1 MKGPKDVMSKLLTA
15 EYGVENVVKSFGGA
29 KALSGV
35 SLSVSGGQ
43 VHCIAGENGSGKST
57 LIKIM
62 SGVHAPDSGLIKLGD
77 KTFNELSPRE
87 AVREGVQ
94 VIFQD
99 FSLLPNLT
107 VAENI
112 AMPTYIL
119 QNSKLFSKSE
129 TKKIASN
136 ALDLIGVDID
146 INASVEEISIAS
158 KQLIAIARATN
169 LGVKMLF
176 MDEPTTALTRKEI
189 KHLFKVV
196 EQLKG
201 RGVATVFVSHKID
214 EIQEICN
221 TITILRNGEV
231 VADGAM
237 KDFHR
242 DVISEAMTGLNVS
255 ETRIAPPLKKTS
267 EKVIEVK
274 NLTTKP
280 TFSDISFSIAP
291 GEILGITG
299 LLGSGR
305 TELAEAIFGQYPI
318 DSGEITVGNKSIKLN
333 SSSAALKAGIGY
345 VPPDRLTQGL
355 FLDQSIL
362 RNLVAVGI
370 DQYQSKGGRLAKN
383 RLIEAGEKWIKDL
396 RIKTKNPSNPVTSLS
411 GGNQQR
417 VVLAK
422 WLAMN
427 PKLMILNGPT
437 VGVDIGSKREILEII
452 RDRAQEGMGFLVV
465 SDDIPELVQICH
477 RVLVIKNGQIS
488 KEFNESQLDEEVL
501 YKELS

>member
-1 MKGPKDVMSKLLTA
+1 MSALLTA
-15 EYGVENVVKSFGGA
+15 EYGVENIVKSFGGA
-29 KALSGV
+29 KALAGV
-35 SLSVSGGQ
+35 SLSVKSGQ

-62 SGVHAPDSGLIKLGD
+62 SGVHAPDSGLIRLGE
-77 KTFNELSPRE
+77 KTFDALSPRE

-112 AMPTYIL
+112 ALPTYISK
-119 QNSKLFSKSE
+119 NSRFLSKKESKE
-129 TKKIASN
+129 IAQT
-136 ALDLIGVDID
+136 ALELIGIDID
-146 INASVEEISIAS
+146 INAPVAEISIAS

-189 KHLFKVV
+189 KRLFEVV
-196 EQLKG
+196 EQIKA

-221 TITILRNGEV
+221 TISILRNGEL
-231 VADGAM
+231 VADGLM
-237 KDFHR
+237 KDFKR
-242 DVISEAMTGLNVS
+242 DAISEAMTGINIS
-255 ETRIAPPLKKTS
+255 ESRIAPALKPSTT
-267 EKVIEVK
+267 KVIEVK
-274 NLTTKP
+274 KLSTKP
-280 TFSDISFSIAP
+280 TFSDVSFSIAP

-305 TELAEAIFGQYPI
+305 TELAEAIFGQYPL
-318 DSGEITVGNKSIKLN
+318 DSGEIIVEGKSMRLN
-333 SSSAALKAGIGY
+333 SSSAAIKAGIGY

-355 FLDQSIL
+355 FLDQSIV

-370 DQYQSKGGRLAKN
+370 DQYQGRGGILAKS
-383 RLIEAGEKWIKDL
+383 RLYEAGEKWIKDL
-396 RIKTKNPSNPVTSLS
+396 RIKTKNSQNPVTSLS

-427 PKLMILNGPT
+427 PHLMILNGPT

-452 RDRAQEGMGFLVV
+452 RDRAQEGMAFLVV
-465 SDDIPELVQICH
+465 SDDIPELIQICH
-477 RVLVIKNGQIS
+477 RVLVIKNGLVS
-488 KEFNESQLDEEVL
+488 KEFSESELDENVL

>member
-1 MKGPKDVMSKLLTA
+1 MVQTA
-15 EYGVENVVKSFGGA
+15 VAQYGVSNITKSFGGA
-29 KALSGV
+29 KALTDVSMTVSSGEI
-35 SLSVSGGQ
+35 
-43 VHCIAGENGSGKST
+43 HCLAGENGSGKST

-62 SGVHAPDSGLIKLGD
+62 SGVHAPDSGIIHLGE
-77 KTFNELSPRE
+77 KQFASLTPRE
-87 AVREGVQ
+87 AVHEGIQ

-99 FSLLPNLT
+99 FSLLPNLS

-112 AMPTYIL
+112 ALPTHIFK
-119 QNSKLFSKSE
+119 NSRFISKRE
-129 TKKIASN
+129 TKRIATE
-136 ALDLIGVDID
+136 ALGHIGIELDVDQPV
-146 INASVEEISIAS
+146 AEISIAS

-189 KHLFKVV
+189 NRLFKVV
-196 EQLKG
+196 EELRRK
-201 RGVATVFVSHKID
+201 GVATVFVSHKID
-214 EIQEICN
+214 EIQEICS

-231 VADGAM
+231 VAEGQM
-237 KDFHR
+237 KDFSASS
-242 DVISEAMTGLNVS
+242 ISKSMTGQDVS
-255 ETRIAPPLKKTS
+255 TNRIAPALKAS
-267 EKVIEVK
+267 APKVIEVA
-274 NLTTKP
+274 NLTSKGV
-280 TFSDISFSIAP
+280 FHDVSFSVKE

-305 TELAEAIFGQYPI
+305 TELAEAIFGKHPV
-318 DSGEITVGNKSIKLN
+318 DSGEITVAGESIALN
-333 SSSAALKAGIGY
+333 SSRDALAAGVGY

-355 FLDQSIL
+355 FLEQSIL

-370 DQYQSKGGRLAKN
+370 DRFKN
-383 RLIEAGEKWIKDL
+383 RWGGLSNRSLNRVGGEWISDL
-396 RIKTKNPSNPVTSLS
+396 KIKTKNPSNPVTSLS

-437 VGVDIGSKREILEII
+437 VGVDVGSKRGILEII
-452 RDRAQEGMGFLVV
+452 KERAEAGMSFLVV

-477 RVLVIKNGQIS
+477 RVIVIKNGRIS
-488 KEFNESQLDEEVL
+488 REFVDSEVTEGDL
-501 YKELS
+501 YKELN

>member
-1 MKGPKDVMSKLLTA
+1 MSALLTA
-15 EYGVENVVKSFGGA
+15 EYGVENIVKSFGGA
-29 KALSGV
+29 KALAGV
-35 SLSVSGGQ
+35 SLSVKGGE

-62 SGVHAPDSGLIKLGD
+62 SGVHAPDSGLIRLGE
-77 KTFNELSPRE
+77 KTFTSLSPRE

-112 AMPTYIL
+112 ALPTYISK
-119 QNSKLFSKSE
+119 NSHFLSKKESKE
-129 TKKIASN
+129 IAQT
-136 ALDLIGVDID
+136 ALELIGIDID
-146 INASVEEISIAS
+146 INAPVAEISIAS

-189 KHLFKVV
+189 KRLFEVV
-196 EQLKG
+196 EQIKA

-221 TITILRNGEV
+221 TISILRNGEL
-231 VADGAM
+231 VADGLM
-237 KDFHR
+237 KDYKR
-242 DVISEAMTGLNVS
+242 EAISEAMTGLNIS
-255 ETRIAPPLKKTS
+255 ESRIAPPLKPSST
-267 EKVIEVK
+267 KVIEVK
-274 NLTTKP
+274 KLTTKP
-280 TFSDISFSIAP
+280 TFSDVSFSIAP

-318 DSGEITVGNKSIKLN
+318 DSGEIIVEGKSVRLN
-333 SSSAALKAGIGY
+333 SSSAAIKAGIGY

-355 FLDQSIL
+355 FLDQSIV

-370 DQYQSKGGRLAKN
+370 DRHRGRGGILAKS
-383 RLIEAGEKWIKDL
+383 RLYEEGERWIKDL
-396 RIKTKNPSNPVTSLS
+396 RIKTKNSQNPVTSLS

-427 PKLMILNGPT
+427 PHLMILNGPT

-452 RDRAQEGMGFLVV
+452 RDRAQEGMAFLVI
-465 SDDIPELVQICH
+465 SDDIPELIQICH
-477 RVLVIKNGQIS
+477 RVLVIKNGHVS
-488 KEFNESQLDEEVL
+488 KEFNESELDETVL

>member
-1 MKGPKDVMSKLLTA
+1 MSVLLTA

-29 KALSGV
+29 KALAGV
-35 SLSVSGGQ
+35 SLTVKSGE

-62 SGVHAPDSGLIKLGD
+62 SGVHAPDSGLIRLGE
-77 KTFNELSPRE
+77 KTFEALSPRE

-112 AMPTYIL
+112 ALPTYISK
-119 QNSKLFSKSE
+119 NSRFLSKKESKE
-129 TKKIASN
+129 IAQT
-136 ALDLIGVDID
+136 ALELIGIDID
-146 INASVEEISIAS
+146 INAPVAEISIAS

-189 KHLFKVV
+189 KRLFEVV
-196 EQLKG
+196 EQIKA

-221 TITILRNGEV
+221 TISILRNGEL
-231 VADGAM
+231 VADGLM
-237 KDFHR
+237 KDFKR
-242 DVISEAMTGLNVS
+242 DAISEAMTGLNIS
-255 ETRIAPPLKKTS
+255 ETRIAPALKPSST
-267 EKVIEVK
+267 KVIEVK
-274 NLTTKP
+274 KLSTKP
-280 TFSDISFSIAP
+280 TFSDVSFSIAP

-318 DSGEITVGNKSIKLN
+318 DSGEIIVEGKSIFLN
-333 SSSAALKAGIGY
+333 SSSAAIKAGIGY

-362 RNLVAVGI
+362 RNLIAVGI
-370 DQYQSKGGRLAKN
+370 DQHQGRGGILAKK
-383 RLIEAGEKWIKDL
+383 RLYEAGEKWIKDL
-396 RIKTKNPSNPVTSLS
+396 RIKTKDSQNPVTSLS

-427 PKLMILNGPT
+427 PHLMILNGPT

-452 RDRAQEGMGFLVV
+452 RDRAQEGMAFLVV
-465 SDDIPELVQICH
+465 SDDIPELIQICH
-477 RVLVIKNGQIS
+477 RVLVIKNGLVS
-488 KEFNESQLDEEVL
+488 KEFSESELDENTL

>member
-1 MKGPKDVMSKLLTA
+1 MSTLVTA
-15 EYGVENVVKSFGGA
+15 EYGVENIVKSFGGA
-29 KALSGV
+29 KALAGV
-35 SLSVSGGQ
+35 SLSVKSGQ

-62 SGVHAPDSGLIKLGD
+62 SGVHAPDSGLIRLGD
-77 KTFNELSPRE
+77 KTFNALSPRE

-112 AMPTYIL
+112 ALPTYISK
-119 QNSKLFSKSE
+119 NSHFLSKKESKE
-129 TKKIASN
+129 IAQT
-136 ALDLIGVDID
+136 ALELIGIDID
-146 INASVEEISIAS
+146 INAPVAEISIAS

-189 KHLFKVV
+189 KRLFEVV
-196 EQLKG
+196 EQIKA

-221 TITILRNGEV
+221 TISILRNGEL
-231 VADGAM
+231 VADGLM
-237 KDFHR
+237 KDYKR
-242 DVISEAMTGLNVS
+242 EAISEAMTGLNIS
-255 ETRIAPPLKKTS
+255 ESRIAPPLKPSST
-267 EKVIEVK
+267 KVIEVK
-274 NLTTKP
+274 KLTTKP
-280 TFSDISFSIAP
+280 TFSDVSFSIAP
-291 GEILGITG
+291 GEILGVTG

-305 TELAEAIFGQYPI
+305 TELAEAIFGQYPV
-318 DSGEITVGNKSIKLN
+318 DSGEIIVEGKSIQLN
-333 SSSAALKAGIGY
+333 SSSAAIKAGIGY

-355 FLDQSIL
+355 FLDQSIV

-370 DQYQSKGGRLAKN
+370 DRHRGRGGILAKS
-383 RLIEAGEKWIKDL
+383 RLYEEGERWIKDL
-396 RIKTKNPSNPVTSLS
+396 RIKTKNSQNPVTSLS

-427 PKLMILNGPT
+427 PHLMILNGPT

-452 RDRAQEGMGFLVV
+452 RDRAQEGMAFLVI
-465 SDDIPELVQICH
+465 SDDIPELIQICH
-477 RVLVIKNGQIS
+477 RVLVIKNGHVS
-488 KEFNESQLDEEVL
+488 KEFNESELDETVL

>member
-1 MKGPKDVMSKLLTA
+1 MSTLLTA
-15 EYGVENVVKSFGGA
+15 EYGVANIVKSFGGA

-35 SLSVSGGQ
+35 SLSVKSGE

-62 SGVHAPDSGLIKLGD
+62 SGVHAPDSGQIRLGD
-77 KTFNELSPRE
+77 KSFSKLSPRE

-99 FSLLPNLT
+99 FSLLSNLT

-112 AMPTYIL
+112 ALPTYVSNNVKFL
-119 QNSKLFSKSE
+119 SKSK
-129 TKKIASN
+129 TRGIASQ
-136 ALDLIGVDID
+136 ALDLLGIDID
-146 INASVEEISIAS
+146 IDTPVADISIAS

-189 KHLFKVV
+189 KRLFEVV
-196 EQLKG
+196 EQISS

-231 VADGAM
+231 VADGLM
-237 KDFHR
+237 KDFQR
-242 DVISEAMTGLNVS
+242 GTISEAMTGLNVS
-255 ETRIAPPLKKTS
+255 ETRIAPTLKKTDK
-267 EKVIEVK
+267 KVIQVK
-274 NLTTKP
+274 NLITKP
-280 TFSDISFSIAP
+280 TFSNISFSIAP

-318 DSGEITVGNKSIKLN
+318 DSGEIIVDDMPIKLN

-355 FLDQSIL
+355 FLEQSIL

-370 DQYQSKGGRLAKN
+370 DQYQSKGKFLSKN
-383 RLIEAGEKWIKDL
+383 RLSDAGEKWIKDL

-437 VGVDIGSKREILEII
+437 VGVDIGSKREILEFI
-452 RDRAQEGMGFLVV
+452 RDRAEEGMGFLVV

-488 KEFNESQLDEEVL
+488 KDFDELELGEEVL
-501 YKELS
+501 YGELS

>member
-1 MKGPKDVMSKLLTA
+1 MYLEMSMVTTA
-15 EYGVENVVKSFGGA
+15 EYGVRNIVKSFGGA

-35 SLSVSGGQ
+35 SLSVKSGE

-62 SGVHAPDSGLIKLGD
+62 SGVHAPDSGIIRLGE

-112 AMPTYIL
+112 AIPTYIS
-119 QNSKLFSKSE
+119 QNSKFFSKRE
-129 TKKIASN
+129 TKRIAES
-136 ALDLIGVDID
+136 ALDLIGVDLDID
-146 INASVEEISIAS
+146 ASVADISIAS

-189 KHLFKVV
+189 KHLFQVV
-196 EQLKG
+196 EQLKN

-214 EIQEICN
+214 EIQEICH

-231 VADGAM
+231 VADGLM
-237 KDFHR
+237 KEFKR
-242 DVISEAMTGLNVS
+242 DAISEAMTGLNVS
-255 ETRIAPPLKKTS
+255 ETRIAPPLNETN

-274 NLTTKP
+274 NLVTKP

-318 DSGEITVGNKSIKLN
+318 DSGELIVNKKSIRLN
-333 SSSAALKAGIGY
+333 SPSAAIKAGIGY

-355 FLDQSIL
+355 FLEQSIL

-370 DQYQSKGGRLAKN
+370 DQYQSKGRLLSKN
-383 RLIEAGEKWIKDL
+383 RLNEAGEKWIKEL

-452 RDRAQEGMGFLVV
+452 RDRAQEGMAFLVV
-465 SDDIPELVQICH
+465 SDDIPELIQICH

-488 KEFNESQLDEEVL
+488 KSFDELELDEEVL
-501 YKELS
+501 YEELS

>member
-1 MKGPKDVMSKLLTA
+1 MSVLLTA
-15 EYGVENVVKSFGGA
+15 EYGVENIVKSFGGA
-29 KALSGV
+29 KALAGV
-35 SLSVSGGQ
+35 SLSVKGGE

-62 SGVHAPDSGLIKLGD
+62 SGVHAPDSGLIRLGD
-77 KTFNELSPRE
+77 KTFSALSPRE

-112 AMPTYIL
+112 ALPTYISK
-119 QNSKLFSKSE
+119 NSRFLSKKESKE
-129 TKKIASN
+129 IAQT
-136 ALDLIGVDID
+136 ALELIGIDID
-146 INASVEEISIAS
+146 INAPVAEISIAS

-189 KHLFKVV
+189 KRLFEVV
-196 EQLKG
+196 EQIKA

-221 TITILRNGEV
+221 TISILRNGEL
-231 VADGAM
+231 VADGLM
-237 KDFHR
+237 KDYKR
-242 DVISEAMTGLNVS
+242 EAISEAMTGLNIS
-255 ETRIAPPLKKTS
+255 ESRIAPPLKPSST
-267 EKVIEVK
+267 KVIEVK
-274 NLTTKP
+274 KLTTKP
-280 TFSDISFSIAP
+280 TFSDVSFSIAP
-291 GEILGITG
+291 GEILGVTG

-305 TELAEAIFGQYPI
+305 TELAEAIFGQYPV
-318 DSGEITVGNKSIKLN
+318 DSGEIIVEGKSVRLN
-333 SSSAALKAGIGY
+333 SSSAAIKAGIGY

-355 FLDQSIL
+355 FLDQSIV

-370 DQYQSKGGRLAKN
+370 DRHRGRGGILAKS
-383 RLIEAGEKWIKDL
+383 RLYEEGERWIKDL
-396 RIKTKNPSNPVTSLS
+396 RIKTKNSQNPVTSLS

-427 PKLMILNGPT
+427 PHLMILNGPT

-452 RDRAQEGMGFLVV
+452 RDRAQEGMAFLVI
-465 SDDIPELVQICH
+465 SDDIPELIQICH
-477 RVLVIKNGQIS
+477 RVLVIKNGHVS
-488 KEFNESQLDEEVL
+488 KEFNESELDETVL

>member
-1 MKGPKDVMSKLLTA
+1 MSALLTA

-29 KALSGV
+29 KALAGV
-35 SLSVSGGQ
+35 SLSVKSGQ

-62 SGVHAPDSGLIKLGD
+62 SGVHAPDSGLIRLGE
-77 KTFNELSPRE
+77 KTFNALSPRE

-112 AMPTYIL
+112 ALPTYISK
-119 QNSKLFSKSE
+119 NSRFLSKKESKE
-129 TKKIASN
+129 IAQT
-136 ALDLIGVDID
+136 ALELIGIDID
-146 INASVEEISIAS
+146 INAPVAEISIAS

-189 KHLFKVV
+189 KRLFEVV
-196 EQLKG
+196 EQIKA

-221 TITILRNGEV
+221 TISVLRNGEL
-231 VADGAM
+231 VADGLM
-237 KDFHR
+237 KDFKR
-242 DVISEAMTGLNVS
+242 DAISEAMTGINIS
-255 ETRIAPPLKKTS
+255 ESRIAPVLKPSTT
-267 EKVIEVK
+267 KVIEVK
-274 NLTTKP
+274 KLSTKP
-280 TFSDISFSIAP
+280 TFSDVSFSIAP

-305 TELAEAIFGQYPI
+305 TELAEAIFGQYPL
-318 DSGEITVGNKSIKLN
+318 DSGEIIVEGKSMRLN
-333 SSSAALKAGIGY
+333 SSSAAIKAGIGY

-355 FLDQSIL
+355 FLDQSIV

-370 DQYQSKGGRLAKN
+370 DQYQGRGGILAKS
-383 RLIEAGEKWIKDL
+383 RLYEAGEKWIKDL
-396 RIKTKNPSNPVTSLS
+396 RIKTKNSQNPVTSLS

-427 PKLMILNGPT
+427 PHLMILNGPT

-452 RDRAQEGMGFLVV
+452 RDRAQEGMAFLVV
-465 SDDIPELVQICH
+465 SDDIPELIQICH
-477 RVLVIKNGQIS
+477 RVLVIKNGLVS
-488 KEFNESQLDEEVL
+488 KEFGESELDENVL

>member
-1 MKGPKDVMSKLLTA
+1 MSVLLTA
-15 EYGVENVVKSFGGA
+15 EYGVENIVKSFGGA
-29 KALSGV
+29 KALAGV
-35 SLSVSGGQ
+35 SLSVKGGQ

-62 SGVHAPDSGLIKLGD
+62 SGVHAPDSGLIRLGD
-77 KTFNELSPRE
+77 KTFNALSPRE

-112 AMPTYIL
+112 ALPTYISK
-119 QNSKLFSKSE
+119 NSHFLSKKESKE
-129 TKKIASN
+129 IAQT
-136 ALDLIGVDID
+136 ALELIGIDID
-146 INASVEEISIAS
+146 INAPVAEISIAS

-189 KHLFKVV
+189 KRLFEVI
-196 EQLKG
+196 EQIKA

-221 TITILRNGEV
+221 TISILRNGEL
-231 VADGAM
+231 VADGLM
-237 KDFHR
+237 KDYKR
-242 DVISEAMTGLNVS
+242 EAISEAMTGLNIS
-255 ETRIAPPLKKTS
+255 ESRIAPPLKPSST
-267 EKVIEVK
+267 KVIEVK
-274 NLTTKP
+274 KLSTKP
-280 TFSDISFSIAP
+280 TFSDVSFSIAP

-305 TELAEAIFGQYPI
+305 TELAEAIFGQYPV
-318 DSGEITVGNKSIKLN
+318 DSGEIIVEGKSVRLN
-333 SSSAALKAGIGY
+333 SSSAAIKAGIGY

-370 DQYQSKGGRLAKN
+370 DRHRGRGGILAKA
-383 RLIEAGEKWIKDL
+383 RLYEEGERWIKDL
-396 RIKTKNPSNPVTSLS
+396 RIKTKNSQNPVTSLS

-427 PKLMILNGPT
+427 PHLMILNGPT

-452 RDRAQEGMGFLVV
+452 RDRAQEGMAFLVV
-465 SDDIPELVQICH
+465 SDDIPELIQICH
-477 RVLVIKNGQIS
+477 RVLVIKNGHVS
-488 KEFNESQLDEEVL
+488 KEFNESELDENVL

>member
-1 MKGPKDVMSKLLTA
+1 MSVLLTA
-15 EYGVENVVKSFGGA
+15 EYGVENIVKSFGGA
-29 KALSGV
+29 KALAGV
-35 SLSVSGGQ
+35 SLSVKGGE

-62 SGVHAPDSGLIKLGD
+62 SGVHAPDSGLIRLGD
-77 KTFNELSPRE
+77 KTFNALSPRE

-112 AMPTYIL
+112 ALPTYISK
-119 QNSKLFSKSE
+119 NSRFLSKKESKE
-129 TKKIASN
+129 IAQT
-136 ALDLIGVDID
+136 ALELIGIDID
-146 INASVEEISIAS
+146 INAPVAEISIAS

-189 KHLFKVV
+189 KRLFEVV
-196 EQLKG
+196 EQIKA

-221 TITILRNGEV
+221 TISILRNGEL
-231 VADGAM
+231 VADGLM
-237 KDFHR
+237 KDYKR
-242 DVISEAMTGLNVS
+242 EAISEAMTGLNIS
-255 ETRIAPPLKKTS
+255 ESRIAPPLKPAST
-267 EKVIEVK
+267 KVIEVK
-274 NLTTKP
+274 KLTTKP
-280 TFSDISFSIAP
+280 TFSDVSFSIAP

-305 TELAEAIFGQYPI
+305 TELAEAIFGQYPV
-318 DSGEITVGNKSIKLN
+318 DSGEIIVEGKSVRLN
-333 SSSAALKAGIGY
+333 SSSAAIKAGIGY

-355 FLDQSIL
+355 FLDQSIV

-370 DQYQSKGGRLAKN
+370 DRHRGRGGILAKS
-383 RLIEAGEKWIKDL
+383 RLYEEGEKWIKDL
-396 RIKTKNPSNPVTSLS
+396 RIKTKNSQNPVTSLS

-427 PKLMILNGPT
+427 PHLMILNGPT

-452 RDRAQEGMGFLVV
+452 RDRAQEGMAFLVV
-465 SDDIPELVQICH
+465 SDDIPELIQICH
-477 RVLVIKNGQIS
+477 RVLVIKNGHVS
-488 KEFNESQLDEEVL
+488 KEFNESELDENVL

>member
-1 MKGPKDVMSKLLTA
+1 MSKLLTA
-15 EYGVENVVKSFGGA
+15 EYGVENIVKSFGGA
-29 KALSGV
+29 KALSGA
-35 SLSVSGGQ
+35 SLSVKSGQ

-62 SGVHAPDSGLIKLGD
+62 SGVHAPDSGLIRLGD
-77 KTFNELSPRE
+77 KTFSELSPRQ

-112 AMPTYIL
+112 AMPTYIS
-119 QNSKLFSKSE
+119 QGSKFFSKKE
-129 TKKIASN
+129 TNEIAAK

-146 INASVEEISIAS
+146 INASVADISIAS

-189 KHLFKVV
+189 KRLFQVV
-196 EQLKG
+196 EQIKA

-231 VADGAM
+231 VADGLM
-237 KDFHR
+237 GDFKR
-242 DVISEAMTGLNVS
+242 DAISEAMTGLNIS
-255 ETRIAPPLKKTS
+255 ETRIAPPLKKTND
-267 EKVIEVK
+267 KVIEVS
-274 NLTTKP
+274 NLITKP
-280 TFSDISFSIAP
+280 TFADISFSIAP

-318 DSGEITVGNKSIKLN
+318 DSGEIKVSGKAIELN
-333 SSSAALKAGIGY
+333 SSSEALKAGIGY

-355 FLDQSIL
+355 FLEQSIL

-370 DQYQSKGGRLAKN
+370 EQYQSKGGRLSKS
-383 RLIEAGEKWIKDL
+383 RLAEAGDKWIKEL
-396 RIKTKNPSNPVTSLS
+396 RIKTKNAQNPVTSLS

-422 WLAMN
+422 WLAIN

-452 RDRAQEGMGFLVV
+452 RDRAQEGMAFLVV
-465 SDDIPELVQICH
+465 SDDIPELIQICH
-477 RVLVIKNGQIS
+477 RVLVIKNGKIS

>member
-1 MKGPKDVMSKLLTA
+1 MSTLVTA
-15 EYGVENVVKSFGGA
+15 EYGVENIVKSFGGA
-29 KALSGV
+29 KALAGV
-35 SLSVSGGQ
+35 SLSVKSGE

-62 SGVHAPDSGLIKLGD
+62 SGVHAPDTGLIRLGD
-77 KTFNELSPRE
+77 KTFNALSPRE

-112 AMPTYIL
+112 ALPTYISN
-119 QNSKLFSKSE
+119 NSRFLSKKESRE
-129 TKKIASN
+129 IART

-146 INASVEEISIAS
+146 INSPVADISIAS

-189 KHLFKVV
+189 KRLFEVV
-196 EQLKG
+196 EQVKA

-231 VADGAM
+231 VADGLM
-237 KDFHR
+237 KDYKR
-242 DVISEAMTGLNVS
+242 DAISEAMTGLNIS
-255 ETRIAPPLKKTS
+255 ETRIAPPLKPSSK
-267 EKVIEVK
+267 KVIEVK
-274 NLTTKP
+274 NLSTKP
-280 TFSDISFSIAP
+280 TFSNVSFSIAP

-305 TELAEAIFGQYPI
+305 TELAEAIFGQYPV
-318 DSGEITVGNKSIKLN
+318 DSGEIIVEGKSIQLN
-333 SSSAALKAGIGY
+333 SSSAAIKAGIGY

-370 DQYQSKGGRLAKN
+370 DQYQGRGGTLAKA
-383 RLIEAGEKWIKDL
+383 RLYEAGEKWIKDL
-396 RIKTKNPSNPVTSLS
+396 RIKTKNSQNPVTSLS

-427 PKLMILNGPT
+427 PHLMFLNGPT

-452 RDRAQEGMGFLVV
+452 RDRAQEGMSFLVV
-465 SDDIPELVQICH
+465 SDDIPELIQICH
-477 RVLVIKNGQIS
+477 RVMVIKNGQVS
-488 KEFNESQLDEEVL
+488 KEFNESELDENVL

>member
-1 MKGPKDVMSKLLTA
+1 MSALLTA
-15 EYGVENVVKSFGGA
+15 EYGVENIVKSFGGA
-29 KALSGV
+29 KALAGV
-35 SLSVSGGQ
+35 SLSVKGGE

-62 SGVHAPDSGLIKLGD
+62 AGVHAPDSGLIRLGD
-77 KTFNELSPRE
+77 KTFSALSPRE

-112 AMPTYIL
+112 ALPTYISK
-119 QNSKLFSKSE
+119 NSHFLSKKESKE
-129 TKKIASN
+129 IAQT
-136 ALDLIGVDID
+136 ALELIGIDID
-146 INASVEEISIAS
+146 INAPVAEISIAS

-189 KHLFKVV
+189 KRLFEVI
-196 EQLKG
+196 EQIKA

-221 TITILRNGEV
+221 TISILRNGEL
-231 VADGAM
+231 VADGLM
-237 KDFHR
+237 KDYKR
-242 DVISEAMTGLNVS
+242 EAISEAMTGLNIS
-255 ETRIAPPLKKTS
+255 ESRIAPPLKPSST
-267 EKVIEVK
+267 KVIEVK
-274 NLTTKP
+274 KLTTKP
-280 TFSDISFSIAP
+280 TFSDVSFSIAP
-291 GEILGITG
+291 GEILGVTG

-305 TELAEAIFGQYPI
+305 TELAEAIFGQYPV
-318 DSGEITVGNKSIKLN
+318 DSGEIIVEGKSIQLN
-333 SSSAALKAGIGY
+333 SSSAAIKAGIGY

-355 FLDQSIL
+355 FLDQSIV

-370 DQYQSKGGRLAKN
+370 DRHRGRGGILAKA
-383 RLIEAGEKWIKDL
+383 RLYEEGERWIKDL
-396 RIKTKNPSNPVTSLS
+396 RIKTKNSQNPVTSLS

-427 PKLMILNGPT
+427 PHLMILNGPT

-452 RDRAQEGMGFLVV
+452 RDRAQEGMAFLVI
-465 SDDIPELVQICH
+465 SDDIPELIQICH
-477 RVLVIKNGQIS
+477 RVLVIKNGHVS
-488 KEFNESQLDEEVL
+488 KEFNESELDETVL

>member
-1 MKGPKDVMSKLLTA
+1 MSALLTA
-15 EYGVENVVKSFGGA
+15 EYGVENIVKSFGGA
-29 KALSGV
+29 KALAGV
-35 SLSVSGGQ
+35 SLSVKGGE

-62 SGVHAPDSGLIKLGD
+62 AGVHAPDSGLIRLGD
-77 KTFNELSPRE
+77 KTFSALSPRE

-112 AMPTYIL
+112 ALPTYISK
-119 QNSKLFSKSE
+119 NSRFLSKKESKE
-129 TKKIASN
+129 IAQTS
-136 ALDLIGVDID
+136 LELIGIDID
-146 INASVEEISIAS
+146 INAPVAEISIAS

-189 KHLFKVV
+189 KRLFEVI
-196 EQLKG
+196 EQIKA

-221 TITILRNGEV
+221 TISILRNGEL
-231 VADGAM
+231 VADGLM
-237 KDFHR
+237 KDYKR
-242 DVISEAMTGLNVS
+242 EAISEAMTGLNIS
-255 ETRIAPPLKKTS
+255 ESRIAPPLKPSST
-267 EKVIEVK
+267 KVIEVK
-274 NLTTKP
+274 KLTTKP
-280 TFSDISFSIAP
+280 TFSDVSFSIAP

-305 TELAEAIFGQYPI
+305 TELAEAIFGQYPV
-318 DSGEITVGNKSIKLN
+318 DSGEIIVEGKSIQLN
-333 SSSAALKAGIGY
+333 SSSAAIKAGIGY

-355 FLDQSIL
+355 FLDQSIV

-370 DQYQSKGGRLAKN
+370 DRHRGRGGILAKA
-383 RLIEAGEKWIKDL
+383 RLYEEGERWIKDL
-396 RIKTKNPSNPVTSLS
+396 RIKTKNSQNPVTSLS

-427 PKLMILNGPT
+427 PHLMILNGPT

-452 RDRAQEGMGFLVV
+452 RDRAQEGMAFLVI
-465 SDDIPELVQICH
+465 SDDIPELIQICH
-477 RVLVIKNGQIS
+477 RVLVIKNGHVS
-488 KEFNESQLDEEVL
+488 KEFNESELDETVL

>member
-1 MKGPKDVMSKLLTA
+1 MSTLLTA
-15 EYGVENVVKSFGGA
+15 EYGVENIVKSFGGA
-29 KALSGV
+29 KALAGV
-35 SLSVSGGQ
+35 SLSVKSGE

-62 SGVHAPDSGLIKLGD
+62 SGVHAPDTGLIRLGE
-77 KTFNELSPRE
+77 KTFTALSPRE
-87 AVREGVQ
+87 AVQEGVQ

-112 AMPTYIL
+112 ALPTYIS
-119 QNSKLFSKSE
+119 QNSRFLSKKESKE
-129 TKKIASN
+129 IART
-136 ALDLIGVDID
+136 ALDLIGIDID
-146 INASVEEISIAS
+146 INTPVADISIAS

-189 KHLFKVV
+189 KRLFEVV
-196 EQLKG
+196 EQIKA

-231 VADGAM
+231 VADGLM
-237 KDFHR
+237 KDYKR
-242 DVISEAMTGLNVS
+242 DAISEAMTGLNIS
-255 ETRIAPPLKKTS
+255 ETRIAPPLKKSTS
-267 EKVIEVK
+267 KVIEVK

-280 TFSDISFSIAP
+280 TFSDVSFSIAP
-291 GEILGITG
+291 GEILGVTG

-305 TELAEAIFGQYPI
+305 TELAEAIFGQYPV
-318 DSGEITVGNKSIKLN
+318 DSGEIIVEGKTIPLN
-333 SSSAALKAGIGY
+333 SSSAAIKAGIGY

-355 FLDQSIL
+355 FLEQSIL

-370 DQYQSKGGRLAKN
+370 DQYQGRGGSLAKN

-396 RIKTKNPSNPVTSLS
+396 RIKTKNSKNPVTSLS

-422 WLAMN
+422 WLAMK
-427 PKLMILNGPT
+427 PRLMILNGPT

-452 RDRAQEGMGFLVV
+452 RDRAQEGMAFLVV

-488 KEFNESQLDEEVL
+488 KEFSESELDENIL

>member
-1 MKGPKDVMSKLLTA
+1 MSVLLTA
-15 EYGVENVVKSFGGA
+15 EYGVENIVKSFGGA
-29 KALSGV
+29 KALAGV
-35 SLSVSGGQ
+35 SLSVKGGE

-62 SGVHAPDSGLIKLGD
+62 SGVHAPDSGLIRLGD
-77 KTFNELSPRE
+77 KTFNALSPRE

-112 AMPTYIL
+112 ALPTFISR
-119 QNSKLFSKSE
+119 NSHFLSKKESKE
-129 TKKIASN
+129 IAQT
-136 ALDLIGVDID
+136 ALELIGVDID
-146 INASVEEISIAS
+146 INTPVAEISIAS

-189 KHLFKVV
+189 KRLFEVV
-196 EQLKG
+196 EQIKA

-221 TITILRNGEV
+221 TISILRNGEL
-231 VADGAM
+231 VADGLM
-237 KDFHR
+237 KDYKR
-242 DVISEAMTGLNVS
+242 EAISEVMTGLNIS
-255 ETRIAPPLKKTS
+255 ESRIAPPLKPSST
-267 EKVIEVK
+267 KVIEVK
-274 NLTTKP
+274 KLTTKP
-280 TFSDISFSIAP
+280 TFSDVSFSIAP

-305 TELAEAIFGQYPI
+305 TELAEAIFGQYPV
-318 DSGEITVGNKSIKLN
+318 DSGEIIVEGKSVRLN
-333 SSSAALKAGIGY
+333 SSSAAIKAGIGY

-355 FLDQSIL
+355 FLDQSIV

-370 DQYQSKGGRLAKN
+370 DRHRGRGGILAKS
-383 RLIEAGEKWIKDL
+383 RLYEEGERWIKDL
-396 RIKTKNPSNPVTSLS
+396 RIKTKNSQNPVTSLS

-427 PKLMILNGPT
+427 PHLMILNGPT

-452 RDRAQEGMGFLVV
+452 RDRAQEGMAFLVV
-465 SDDIPELVQICH
+465 SDDIPELIQICH
-477 RVLVIKNGQIS
+477 RVLVIKNGHVS
-488 KEFNESQLDEEVL
+488 KEFNESELDENVL

>member
-1 MKGPKDVMSKLLTA
+1 MSTLVTA
-15 EYGVENVVKSFGGA
+15 EYGVENIVKSFGGA
-29 KALSGV
+29 KALAGV
-35 SLSVSGGQ
+35 SLSVKSGE

-62 SGVHAPDSGLIKLGD
+62 SGVHAPDSGLIRLGD
-77 KTFNELSPRE
+77 KTFNSLSPRE

-112 AMPTYIL
+112 ALPTYIS
-119 QNSKLFSKSE
+119 QNSRFLSKKESKE
-129 TKKIASN
+129 IAST

-146 INASVEEISIAS
+146 INSPVADISIAS
-158 KQLIAIARATN
+158 KQLVAIARATN

-189 KHLFKVV
+189 KRLFEVV
-196 EQLKG
+196 EQIKA

-231 VADGAM
+231 VADGLM
-237 KDFHR
+237 KDYKR
-242 DVISEAMTGLNVS
+242 DAISEAMTGLNIS
-255 ETRIAPPLKKTS
+255 ETRIAPPLKKS
-267 EKVIEVK
+267 NSKVIEVK

-280 TFSDISFSIAP
+280 TFADISFSIAP

-305 TELAEAIFGQYPI
+305 TELAEAIFGQYPV
-318 DSGEITVGNKSIKLN
+318 DSGEIIVEGKSIQLN
-333 SSSAALKAGIGY
+333 SSSGAIKAGIGY

-355 FLDQSIL
+355 FLEQSIL

-370 DQYQSKGGRLAKN
+370 DQYQNRGGRLAKS
-383 RLIEAGEKWIKDL
+383 RLAQAGERWIKDL
-396 RIKTKNPSNPVTSLS
+396 RIKTKNSLNPVTSLS

-427 PKLMILNGPT
+427 PHLMILNGPT

-452 RDRAQEGMGFLVV
+452 RDRASEGMAFLVV
-465 SDDIPELVQICH
+465 SDDIPELIQICH
-477 RVLVIKNGQIS
+477 RVIVIKSGQIS
-488 KEFNESQLDEEVL
+488 KEFSESELDESVL

>member
-1 MKGPKDVMSKLLTA
+1 MSVLLTA
-15 EYGVENVVKSFGGA
+15 EYGVENIVKSFGGA
-29 KALSGV
+29 KALAGV
-35 SLSVSGGQ
+35 SLSVKGGQ

-62 SGVHAPDSGLIKLGD
+62 SGVHAPDSGLIRLGD
-77 KTFNELSPRE
+77 KTFNALSPRE

-112 AMPTYIL
+112 ALPTFISR
-119 QNSKLFSKSE
+119 NSHFLSKKESKE
-129 TKKIASN
+129 IAQT
-136 ALDLIGVDID
+136 ALELIGVDID
-146 INASVEEISIAS
+146 INTPVAEISIAS

-189 KHLFKVV
+189 KRLFEVV
-196 EQLKG
+196 EQIKA

-221 TITILRNGEV
+221 TISILRNGEL
-231 VADGAM
+231 VADGLM
-237 KDFHR
+237 KDYKR
-242 DVISEAMTGLNVS
+242 EAISEAMTGLNIS
-255 ETRIAPPLKKTS
+255 ESRIAPPLKPSST
-267 EKVIEVK
+267 KVIEVK
-274 NLTTKP
+274 KLTTKP
-280 TFSDISFSIAP
+280 TFSDVSFSIAP

-305 TELAEAIFGQYPI
+305 TELAEAIFGQYPV
-318 DSGEITVGNKSIKLN
+318 DSGEIIVEGKSVRLN
-333 SSSAALKAGIGY
+333 SSSAAIKAGIGY

-355 FLDQSIL
+355 FLDQSIV

-370 DQYQSKGGRLAKN
+370 DRHRGRGGILAKS
-383 RLIEAGEKWIKDL
+383 RLYEEGERWIKDL
-396 RIKTKNPSNPVTSLS
+396 RIKTKNSQNPVTSLS

-427 PKLMILNGPT
+427 PHLMILNGPT

-452 RDRAQEGMGFLVV
+452 RDRAQEGMAFLVV
-465 SDDIPELVQICH
+465 SDDIPELIQICH
-477 RVLVIKNGQIS
+477 RVLVIKNGHVS
-488 KEFNESQLDEEVL
+488 KEFNESELDENVL

>member
-1 MKGPKDVMSKLLTA
+1 MSTLLTA
-15 EYGVENVVKSFGGA
+15 EYGVENIVKSFGGA

-35 SLSVSGGQ
+35 SLSVKSGE

-62 SGVHAPDSGLIKLGD
+62 SGVHAPDTGLIRLGD
-77 KTFNELSPRE
+77 KSFTKLSPRE
-87 AVREGVQ
+87 AVHEGVQ

-112 AMPTYIL
+112 AIPTYIS
-119 QNSKLFSKSE
+119 QNSRFFSKSK
-129 TKKIASN
+129 TKEIATN

-146 INASVEEISIAS
+146 INASVADISIAS

-169 LGVKMLF
+169 QGVKMLF

-189 KHLFKVV
+189 KHLFEVV
-196 EQLKG
+196 EQLKE
-201 RGVATVFVSHKID
+201 RGVATIFVSHKID

-231 VADGAM
+231 VADGIM
-237 KDFHR
+237 RDFKR
-242 DVISEAMTGLNVS
+242 DSISEAMTGLNVS
-255 ETRIAPPLKKTS
+255 ETRIAPPLKKAST
-267 EKVIEVK
+267 KVIDVR
-274 NLTTKP
+274 NLITKP

-318 DSGEITVGNKSIKLN
+318 DSGEVIVEGESIRLN
-333 SSSAALKAGIGY
+333 SSPAALKAGIGY

-355 FLDQSIL
+355 FLEQSIL

-370 DQYQSKGGRLAKN
+370 DQYQSRGKRLSKKRLA
-383 RLIEAGEKWIKDL
+383 EAGEKWIKDL
-396 RIKTKNPSNPVTSLS
+396 RIKTKNSLNPVTSLS

-465 SDDIPELVQICH
+465 SDDIPELIQICH

-488 KEFNESQLDEEVL
+488 KEFNESELDEEVL

>member
-1 MKGPKDVMSKLLTA
+1 MMEHLNA
-15 EYGVENVVKSFGGA
+15 EYGVENIVKSFGGA

-35 SLSVSGGQ
+35 SLTVSGGQ
-43 VHCIAGENGSGKST
+43 IHCIAGENGSGKST

-62 SGVHAPDSGLIKLGD
+62 SGVHAPDSGIIRLGE
-77 KTFNELSPRE
+77 KRFSQLSPRE
-87 AVREGVQ
+87 AVHEGVQ

-112 AMPTYIL
+112 ALPTFIVRDSHL
-119 QNSKLFSKSE
+119 ISKREIKTIAE
-129 TKKIASN
+129 TAIE
-136 ALDLIGVDID
+136 LIDFDID
-146 INASVEEISIAS
+146 VNTPVADISIAS
-158 KQLIAIARATN
+158 KQLVAIARATN

-176 MDEPTTALTRKEI
+176 MDEPTTALTRKEVNR
-189 KHLFKVV
+189 LFKVI
-196 EQLKG
+196 EQLKL
-201 RGVATVFVSHKID
+201 RNVATVFVSHKID
-214 EIQEICN
+214 EVQEICG
-221 TITILRNGEV
+221 TITVLRNGEV
-231 VADGAM
+231 VAYGKM
-237 KDFHR
+237 KDFNR
-242 DVISEAMTGLNVS
+242 SQISQAMTGLNVL
-255 ETRIAPPLKKTS
+255 ETRIVPPLKKSTT
-267 EKVIEVK
+267 KMLEVK

-280 TFSDISFSIAP
+280 TFSDVSFSLAP

-305 TELAEAIFGQYPI
+305 TELAEAIFGRYPV
-318 DSGEITVGNKSIKLN
+318 DSGEIIVEGKPIELN
-333 SSSAALKAGIGY
+333 SSSAALKAGVGY

-362 RNLVAVGI
+362 RNIVAVGI
-370 DQYQSKGGRLAKN
+370 DGFQGRGGLLSKN
-383 RLIEAGEKWIKDL
+383 RVREAGDQWIQDL
-396 RIKTKNPSNPVTSLS
+396 HIKTSNPLNPVTSLS

-427 PKLMILNGPT
+427 PHLMILNGPT

-452 RDRAQEGMGFLVV
+452 RDRANAGMAFLLI
-465 SDDIPELVQICH
+465 SDDIPELIQICH
-477 RVLVIKNGQIS
+477 RVIVIKNGHLS
-488 KEFNESQLDEEVL
+488 KEFSESEMSEEVL

>member
-1 MKGPKDVMSKLLTA
+1 MSALLTA
-15 EYGVENVVKSFGGA
+15 EYGVENIVKSFGGA
-29 KALSGV
+29 KALAGV
-35 SLSVSGGQ
+35 SLSVKSGQ

-62 SGVHAPDSGLIKLGD
+62 SGVHAPDSGLIRLGE
-77 KTFNELSPRE
+77 KTFNALSPRE

-112 AMPTYIL
+112 ALPTYISK
-119 QNSKLFSKSE
+119 NSRFLSKKESKE
-129 TKKIASN
+129 IAQT
-136 ALDLIGVDID
+136 ALELIGIDID
-146 INASVEEISIAS
+146 INAPVAEISIAS

-189 KHLFKVV
+189 KRLFEVV
-196 EQLKG
+196 EQIKA

-221 TITILRNGEV
+221 TISILRNGEL
-231 VADGAM
+231 VADGLM
-237 KDFHR
+237 KDFKR
-242 DVISEAMTGLNVS
+242 DAISEAMTGINIS
-255 ETRIAPPLKKTS
+255 ESRIAPALKPSTT
-267 EKVIEVK
+267 KVIEVK
-274 NLTTKP
+274 KLSTKP
-280 TFSDISFSIAP
+280 TFSDVSFSIAP

-305 TELAEAIFGQYPI
+305 TELAEAIFGQYPL
-318 DSGEITVGNKSIKLN
+318 DSGEIIVEGKSMRLN
-333 SSSAALKAGIGY
+333 SSSAAIKAGIGY

-355 FLDQSIL
+355 FLDQSIV

-370 DQYQSKGGRLAKN
+370 DQYQGRGGILAKS
-383 RLIEAGEKWIKDL
+383 RLYEAGEKWIKDL
-396 RIKTKNPSNPVTSLS
+396 RIKTKNSQNPVTSLS

-427 PKLMILNGPT
+427 PHLMILNGPT

-452 RDRAQEGMGFLVV
+452 RDRAQEGMAFLVV
-465 SDDIPELVQICH
+465 SDDIPELIQICH
-477 RVLVIKNGQIS
+477 RVLVIKNGLVS
-488 KEFNESQLDEEVL
+488 KEFSESELDENVL

>member
-1 MKGPKDVMSKLLTA
+1 MSTLVTA
-15 EYGVENVVKSFGGA
+15 EYGVENIVKSFGGA
-29 KALSGV
+29 KALAGV
-35 SLSVSGGQ
+35 SLSVKSGE

-62 SGVHAPDSGLIKLGD
+62 SGVHAPDTGLIRLGD
-77 KTFNELSPRE
+77 KTFNALSPRE

-112 AMPTYIL
+112 ALPTYISN
-119 QNSKLFSKSE
+119 NSRLLSKKESRE
-129 TKKIASN
+129 IART

-146 INASVEEISIAS
+146 INSPVADISIAS

-189 KHLFKVV
+189 KRLFEVV
-196 EQLKG
+196 EQVKA

-231 VADGAM
+231 VADGLM
-237 KDFHR
+237 KDYKR
-242 DVISEAMTGLNVS
+242 DAISEAMTGLNIS
-255 ETRIAPPLKKTS
+255 ETRIAPPLKPSSK
-267 EKVIEVK
+267 KVIEVK
-274 NLTTKP
+274 NLSTKP
-280 TFSDISFSIAP
+280 TFSNVSFSIAP

-305 TELAEAIFGQYPI
+305 TELAEAIFGQYPV
-318 DSGEITVGNKSIKLN
+318 DSGEIIVEGKSIQLN
-333 SSSAALKAGIGY
+333 SSSAAIKAGIGY

-370 DQYQSKGGRLAKN
+370 DQYQGRGGTLAKA
-383 RLIEAGEKWIKDL
+383 RLYEAGEKWIKDL
-396 RIKTKNPSNPVTSLS
+396 RIKTKNSQNPVTSLS

-427 PKLMILNGPT
+427 PHLMILNGPT

-452 RDRAQEGMGFLVV
+452 RDRAQEGMSFLVV
-465 SDDIPELVQICH
+465 SDDIPELIQICH
-477 RVLVIKNGQIS
+477 RVMVIKNGQVS
-488 KEFNESQLDEEVL
+488 KEFNESELDENVL

>member
-1 MKGPKDVMSKLLTA
+1 MSVLLTA
-15 EYGVENVVKSFGGA
+15 EYGVENIVKSFGGA
-29 KALSGV
+29 KALAGV
-35 SLSVSGGQ
+35 SLSVKGGE

-62 SGVHAPDSGLIKLGD
+62 SGVHAPDSGLIRLGE
-77 KTFNELSPRE
+77 KTFTSLSPRE

-112 AMPTYIL
+112 ALPTYISK
-119 QNSKLFSKSE
+119 NSRFLSKKESKE
-129 TKKIASN
+129 IAQT
-136 ALDLIGVDID
+136 ALELIGIDID
-146 INASVEEISIAS
+146 INAPVAEISIAS

-189 KHLFKVV
+189 KRLFEVV
-196 EQLKG
+196 EQIKA

-221 TITILRNGEV
+221 TISILRNGEL
-231 VADGAM
+231 VADGLM
-237 KDFHR
+237 KDYKR
-242 DVISEAMTGLNVS
+242 EAISEAMTGLNIS
-255 ETRIAPPLKKTS
+255 ESRIAPPLKPSST
-267 EKVIEVK
+267 KVIEVK
-274 NLTTKP
+274 KLTTKP
-280 TFSDISFSIAP
+280 TFSDVSFSIAP

-305 TELAEAIFGQYPI
+305 TELAEAIFGQYPV
-318 DSGEITVGNKSIKLN
+318 DSGEIIVEGKSVRLN
-333 SSSAALKAGIGY
+333 SSSAAIKAGIGY

-355 FLDQSIL
+355 FLDQSIV

-370 DQYQSKGGRLAKN
+370 DRHRGRGGILAKS
-383 RLIEAGEKWIKDL
+383 RLYEEGERWIKDL
-396 RIKTKNPSNPVTSLS
+396 RIKTKNSQNPVTSLS

-427 PKLMILNGPT
+427 PHLMILNGPT

-452 RDRAQEGMGFLVV
+452 RDRAQEGMAFLVI
-465 SDDIPELVQICH
+465 SDDIPELIQICH
-477 RVLVIKNGQIS
+477 RVLVIKNGHVS
-488 KEFNESQLDEEVL
+488 KEFNESELDETVL

>member
-1 MKGPKDVMSKLLTA
+1 MSVLLTA
-15 EYGVENVVKSFGGA
+15 EYGVENIVKSFGGA
-29 KALSGV
+29 KALAGV
-35 SLSVSGGQ
+35 SLSVKGGQ

-62 SGVHAPDSGLIKLGD
+62 SGVHAPDSGLIRLGD
-77 KTFNELSPRE
+77 KTFNALSPRE

-112 AMPTYIL
+112 ALPTYISK
-119 QNSKLFSKSE
+119 NSHFLSKKESKE
-129 TKKIASN
+129 IAQT
-136 ALDLIGVDID
+136 ALELIGIDID
-146 INASVEEISIAS
+146 INAPVAEISIAS

-189 KHLFKVV
+189 KRLFEVI
-196 EQLKG
+196 EQIKA

-221 TITILRNGEV
+221 TISILRNGEL
-231 VADGAM
+231 VADGLM
-237 KDFHR
+237 KDYKR
-242 DVISEAMTGLNVS
+242 EAISEAMTGLNIS
-255 ETRIAPPLKKTS
+255 ESRIAPPLKPSST
-267 EKVIEVK
+267 KVIEVK
-274 NLTTKP
+274 KLSTKP
-280 TFSDISFSIAP
+280 TFSDVSFSIAP

-305 TELAEAIFGQYPI
+305 TELAEAIFGQYPV
-318 DSGEITVGNKSIKLN
+318 DSGEIIVEGKSVRLN
-333 SSSAALKAGIGY
+333 SSSAAIKAGIGY

-355 FLDQSIL
+355 FLDQSIV

-370 DQYQSKGGRLAKN
+370 DRHRGRGGILAKA
-383 RLIEAGEKWIKDL
+383 RLYEEGERWIKDL
-396 RIKTKNPSNPVTSLS
+396 RIKTKNAQNPVTSLS

-427 PKLMILNGPT
+427 PHLMILNGPT

-452 RDRAQEGMGFLVV
+452 RDRAQEGMAFLVI
-465 SDDIPELVQICH
+465 SDDIPELIQICH
-477 RVLVIKNGQIS
+477 RVLVIKNGHVS
-488 KEFNESQLDEEVL
+488 KEFNESELDENVL